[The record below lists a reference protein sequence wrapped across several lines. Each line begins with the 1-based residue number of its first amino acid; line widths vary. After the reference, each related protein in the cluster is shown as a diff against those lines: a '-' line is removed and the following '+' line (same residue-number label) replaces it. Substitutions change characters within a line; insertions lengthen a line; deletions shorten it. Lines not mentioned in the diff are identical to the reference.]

1 MKTWEM
7 IKQNVQGDVWYSETL
22 GYSVTRTSKG
32 FVSLKSKSKF
42 NTIKAS
48 NIFLRATDWKK
59 VNTDT

>member
-1 MKTWEM
+1 M
-7 IKQNVQGDVWYSETL
+7 IKQNVQGDVWHSETL

-32 FVSLKSKSKF
+32 FVSLNSKSKF